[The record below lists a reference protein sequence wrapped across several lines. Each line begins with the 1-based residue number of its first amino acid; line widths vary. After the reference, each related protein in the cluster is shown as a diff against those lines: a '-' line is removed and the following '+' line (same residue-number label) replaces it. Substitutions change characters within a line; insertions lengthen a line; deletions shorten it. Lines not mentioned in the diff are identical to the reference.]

1 MKRLLGILGARRIVI
16 ALLLI
21 ITAPSA
27 FAGATLDGV
36 IARGVLRCGVSEGI
50 VGFSAQDGAGR
61 WHGFDVDFC
70 RAVAAA
76 TFGDPEK
83 VAFVPLKASTR
94 FPALQA
100 GVIDLLVRQTT
111 WTLLREALLNV
122 RFPGVLYYDSQKFM
136 VPANSGVT
144 GIAGLADAKICVEK
158 GTTHEQN
165 LSEYL
170 AARDMRAERVII
182 DSAAGAAAALFA
194 GKCLAYS
201 SDAAQLAS
209 ALLSAPDGGRG
220 FVILPESIRVQPL
233 APAVLAGDEEWFL
246 IVRWVL
252 FAQIAAEQYGLT
264 QANIE
269 QVVAQSHDPR
279 VTRLSAAD
287 GTYGKA
293 LHIRGDWAVRAILA
307 VGNYGEM
314 FERNLGANS
323 ELKIER
329 GPNRLWTDGG
339 LLYAPPFR

>member
-1 MKRLLGILGARRIVI
+1 V
-16 ALLLI
+16 
-21 ITAPSA
+21 
-27 FAGATLDGV
+27 
-36 IARGVLRCGVSEGI
+36 
-50 VGFSAQDGAGR
+50 
-61 WHGFDVDFC
+61 
-70 RAVAAA
+70 
-76 TFGDPEK
+76 FGDPEK

-100 GVIDLLVRQTT
+100 RAIDLLLRQTT
-111 WTLLREALLNV
+111 WTLLREAALKV

-136 VPANSGVT
+136 VPADAGVT
-144 GIAGLADAKICVEK
+144 SIAGLAGAKICVEK

-165 LSEYL
+165 LAEYFV
-170 AARDMRAERVII
+170 ARDMRAEPVIV
-182 DSAAGAAAALFA
+182 DSAVGAAEALFA

-209 ALLSAPDGGRG
+209 TLLNAPAGHP
-220 FVILPESIRVQPL
+220 FVVLPESIRLEPL

-279 VTRLSAAD
+279 VRRLTAAD

-293 LHIRGDWAVRAILA
+293 LHIRGDWAVREIQA

-323 ELKIER
+323 ALELER
-329 GPNRLWTDGG
+329 GPNRLWTEGG
-339 LLYAPPFR
+339 LMYAPPFR